1 MKTVNKLCVSD
12 GVFLT
17 SLLFHTALLKR
28 FIYSRV
34 GILDSPW
41 RNNPCCAYQE
51 LGQGD
56 SYSFGQEKVPV
67 LLIYL
72 LPTHKKCNHK
82 KNHNYLNLIYSICRR
97 VDNYELVKLL
107 TSSFCFLLLF
117 LISYPPLTTT
127 FRFPHSS
134 SLNIS
139 LGQHSRY
146 HIGYFPILSKICQFL
161 KL

>member
-1 MKTVNKLCVSD
+1 MCFWGGFSDFIAIPHGFIKTFHLQQSRYLRFSMVQQSLSRLQRIRSRW
-12 GVFLT
+12 F
-17 SLLFHTALLKR
+17 LLFNK
-28 FIYSRV
+28 
-34 GILDSPW
+34 
-41 RNNPCCAYQE
+41 
-51 LGQGD
+51 
-56 SYSFGQEKVPV
+56 EKVPF

-107 TSSFCFLLLF
+107 TSSFCYLLLF

-127 FRFPHSS
+127 LRFPHSS

-139 LGQHSRY
+139 LGQHSR
-146 HIGYFPILSKICQFL
+146 
-161 KL
+161 